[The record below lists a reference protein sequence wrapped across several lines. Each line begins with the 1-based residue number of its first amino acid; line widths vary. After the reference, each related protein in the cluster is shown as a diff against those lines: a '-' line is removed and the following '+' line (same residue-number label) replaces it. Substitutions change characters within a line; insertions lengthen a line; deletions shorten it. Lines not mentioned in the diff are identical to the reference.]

1 MFLFFGS
8 IQASQTPQDLELL
21 QNILPRERDAYLLQG
36 DFAYLQASNV
46 TFAKG
51 DDGRQVLFRGRPFA
65 LERWRRAPK
74 DSSEAYLSQAE
85 LLLKR
90 WQETGDLGKTVDEV
104 IGPYLAVC
112 VDEKGNVLLVRD
124 PLGQRTLFATRLG
137 KKVFFSAELQ
147 NLAHLPGLSR
157 AVDHQALSDY
167 LSLSYIPA
175 PKTLFRDIL
184 EIPAGHITAFAKD
197 GTVTHTPF
205 WRPRFYQEGDPI
217 PTWEDACHRGE
228 ELIHQALQRGLHGK
242 RSMGIMLSGGI
253 DSGTLLGMVRKHFPE
268 LPLHAFTVSFLQS
281 AYDES
286 ALARKAAEN
295 AQVPFSVVQA
305 TARDF
310 SRMSAL
316 IQRAAEPFGDSS
328 LLACALCMS
337 HPDAEDLPLL
347 TGDGSDE
354 LFGGYRRYQAMLYR
368 HRVPLLLEPLS
379 RALATLV
386 RLPLPSPRDNR
397 STLGTLSR
405 ALDIFAKS
413 PLRAYATFQQTTSNA
428 WRNGILRDPVA
439 PPYWEQWKKDLR
451 EVATPDVLD
460 RYNLLDLL
468 HYLPDDGCRKQT
480 IAASASSIEL
490 SAPLMDRD
498 LADFALSLPP
508 DYRVTTSETKRLL
521 RSIGAPFLPQ
531 ETLAAPKR
539 GFGIPLAD
547 WFRGPLQKRLLKM
560 VESHS
565 EWDTHGLLNQ
575 KALQKAAL
583 QHIQEKAN
591 HAPLLWAAYCL
602 MLWEQEFPA

>member
-1 MFLFFGS
+1 MALFFGS
-8 IQASQTPQDLELL
+8 TQPAQAPQDLELL
-21 QNILPRERDAYLLQG
+21 QNILPRGRNAYLLQG
-36 DFAYLQASNV
+36 DFAYLQGSNI

-51 DDGRQVLFRGRPFA
+51 ADGRQVLFRGRAFA
-65 LERWRRAPK
+65 MERWRKAPK
-74 DSSEAYLSQAE
+74 ASSEAYLSQAE

-90 WQETGDLGKTVDEV
+90 WQECGDLGKAVNDV

-112 VDEKGNVLLVRD
+112 ADEQGNVLLVRD
-124 PLGQRTLFATRLG
+124 PLGQHTLFATRLG

-157 AVDHQALSDY
+157 EVDHQALADY

-175 PKTLFRDIL
+175 PRTLFRDIL
-184 EIPAGHITAFAKD
+184 EIPAGHVTAIAPN

-205 WRPRFYQEGDPI
+205 WRPRFYHEGDRI
-217 PTWEDACHRGE
+217 PTWEEACQRGE
-228 ELIHQALQRGLHGK
+228 ELIHQALKRSLRGK
-242 RSMGIMLSGGI
+242 PSMGIMLSGGI
-253 DSGTLLGMVRKHFPE
+253 DSGTLLGLVRKHFPE
-268 LPLHAFTVSFLQS
+268 LPFRAFTVSFLQS

-286 ALARKAAEN
+286 ALARKAADE
-295 AQVPFSVVQA
+295 AQVPLSVVQA

-310 SRMSAL
+310 SRMAAL
-316 IQRAAEPFGDSS
+316 IQGAAEPFGDSS

-337 HPDAEDLPLL
+337 HPDARDLPLI
-347 TGDGSDE
+347 TGDGGDE

-379 RALATLV
+379 RALATLAK
-386 RLPLPSPRDNR
+386 LPLPSPRDNR
-397 STLGTLSR
+397 STLGSLSR
-405 ALDIFAKS
+405 ALDVFAKP
-413 PLRAYATFQQTTSNA
+413 PLRAYATFQQTTSDA
-428 WRNGILRDPVA
+428 WRNGILKDPVA
-439 PPYWEQWKKDLR
+439 PSYLDQWKKDLQ

-468 HYLPDDGCRKQT
+468 HYLPDDGCKKQA

-498 LADFALSLPP
+498 LADFALALPP
-508 DYRVTTSETKRLL
+508 GYRVTTGETKRLL
-521 RSIGAPFLPQ
+521 RAIGAPFLPQ
-531 ETLAAPKR
+531 ETLATPKR

-547 WFRGPLQKRLLKM
+547 WFRGPLQKKLLRM
-560 VESHS
+560 VDSHS

-575 KALQKAAL
+575 KTLQKAAL

-591 HAPLLWAAYCL
+591 HAALLWAAYCL
-602 MLWEQEFPA
+602 MLWEREFPA

>member
-8 IQASQTPQDLELL
+8 IQADQTPQDLELL

-46 TFAKG
+46 TYAKG
-51 DDGRQVLFRGRPFA
+51 DDGRQVLFRGRTFA
-65 LERWRRAPK
+65 LERWRKAPK
-74 DSSEAYLSQAE
+74 DPSEAYLSQAE

-90 WQETGDLGKTVDEV
+90 WQETGDLGKTVDNV

-157 AVDHQALSDY
+157 AVDHQALADY

-217 PTWEDACHRGE
+217 PTWEEACHHCE
-228 ELIHQALQRGLHGK
+228 ELIHQALQRGFHGK

-253 DSGTLLGMVRKHFPE
+253 DSGTLLGMVRKYFPE

-286 ALARKAAEN
+286 ALARKAADK

-310 SRMSAL
+310 SRMTAL
-316 IQRAAEPFGDSS
+316 TQRAAEPFGDSS

-337 HPDAEDLPLL
+337 HPDAKDLPLL
-347 TGDGSDE
+347 TGDGGDE

-386 RLPLPSPRDNR
+386 RLPLPSSRDNR

-413 PLRAYATFQQTTSNA
+413 PLRAYATFQQTTSDA
-428 WRNGILRDPVA
+428 WRNDILRDPVT
-439 PPYWEQWKKDLR
+439 PPYLEQWKKDLR

-508 DYRVTTSETKRLL
+508 DYRATTSETKRLL
-521 RSIGAPFLPQ
+521 RAIGSPFLPQ
-531 ETLAAPKR
+531 ETLNTPKR

-547 WFRGPLQKRLLKM
+547 WFRGPLQKKLLKM
-560 VESHS
+560 VDSHS

-575 KALQKAAL
+575 KTLQKAAL